1 MMKRKPIIGIIA
13 KYNEDTQD
21 RQEAL
26 IRHEVKNAVIYNG
39 GIPIGI
45 LPTETNLTFK
55 PDDGK
60 DSWPEILT
68 DEQKADL
75 ITQIKL
81 CDGIIL
87 PGGKSTLK
95 YESWVAK
102 YCFDNDIPTLGICG
116 GQNAAV
122 RGVGGTT
129 KRVNNPEKHHQ
140 KWADEVHDLFIKK
153 GTKFHD
159 IVKCDKMRVNSRHK
173 RTIDNPTDNY
183 IVSAVCDDG
192 YYDVIEAP
200 NKKFNIALR
209 FHPESLYLTHKEHN
223 EIFKAFIN
231 ACMN

>member
-1 MMKRKPIIGIIA
+1 MKRKPIIGIIA
-13 KYNEDTQD
+13 KYVEDTQD

-26 IRHEVKNAVIYNG
+26 IRHEVKNAVISNG

-45 LPTETNLTFK
+45 LPTEINLTFK
-55 PDDGK
+55 PTDQ
-60 DSWPEILT
+60 DSWPEFLT
-68 DEQKADL
+68 EEQKNDL
-75 ITQIKL
+75 ISQIKL

-87 PGGKSTLK
+87 PGGRGALK

-102 YCFDNDIPTLGICG
+102 YTFDNNIPTLGICG

-129 KRVNNPEKHHQ
+129 KLVANPEKHNQ
-140 KWADEVHDLFIKK
+140 KWVDEVHNIYVKE
-153 GTKFHD
+153 GSKFHS
-159 IVKCDKMRVNSRHK
+159 IVKCTTMKVNSRHK
-173 RTIDNPTDNY
+173 RTIDDPTSNY

-200 NKKFNIALR
+200 DKKFNIAVR
-209 FHPESLYLTHKEHN
+209 FHPESLCLTHKEHN

-231 ACMN
+231 ACK